1 MVKVNR
7 MVDAEYEIV
16 NVVLS
21 VSYKDVEFD
30 LEKIASNLEEARFD
44 PEIYPGL
51 TYRVSEPKA
60 TFLLFT
66 TGNVNCMGAKTVEG
80 AEKAVEKLTSKLQNL
95 GFDVE
100 EPEAVV
106 RNMVASVDF
115 HRGFDLEEIARN
127 YHYAEYNPEVFPAL
141 VFRWEDTN
149 VVILL
154 FVEGEGVCVGAK
166 KKEEIE
172 KAIEW
177 ISETIESINS

>member
-1 MVKVNR
+1 MT
-7 MVDAEYEIV
+7 DAEYEVNNIV
-16 NVVLS
+16 LT
-21 VSYKDVEFD
+21 VSYEDVELD
-30 LEKIASNLEEARFD
+30 LEKISSNLEGARYD
-44 PEIYPGL
+44 PEVFPGVA
-51 TYRVSEPKA
+51 YRTSKPKA
-60 TFLLFT
+60 SFLIFAS
-66 TGNVNCMGAKTVEG
+66 GEANCVGAKTVEG
-80 AEKAVEKLTSKLQNL
+80 AEKAIEKLTEQLQDL

-100 EPEAVV
+100 EPEIEVQ
-106 RNMVASVDF
+106 NMVVSVDF
-115 HRGFDLEEIARN
+115 DRRFDLEEIARN

>member
-1 MVKVNR
+1 MT
-7 MVDAEYEIV
+7 DAEYEIV

-51 TYRVSEPKA
+51 TYRISEPKA

-80 AEKAVEKLTSKLQNL
+80 AEKAVGKLTNKLQNL

-100 EPEAVV
+100 EPEVEV
-106 RNMVASVDF
+106 RNIVTSVDF
-115 HRGFDLEEIARN
+115 HRRFDLEEIARN
-127 YHYAEYNPEVFPAL
+127 FHRTEYNPEVFPGL
-141 VFRWEDTN
+141 VFRMEGTN
-149 VVILL
+149 VAILL
-154 FVEGEGVCVGAK
+154 FVEGEGICVGAK
-166 KKEEIE
+166 KEEEIE
-172 KAIEW
+172 EAIDRIE
-177 ISETIESINS
+177 ETVEPINS